1 MALQADNCQGHGD
14 TSITCDEAAYRKSTV
29 LCSRCSSIDFEEI
42 LHDNFINH
50 NQLGWTTIKIMDLGK
65 LGTQAEL
72 SSCSLCHLFY
82 TVRIQDDDNL
92 SDDNFALYLSP
103 PPSTYRRS
111 DGLVLTVIQAVV
123 AKQDQITFQE
133 DIRRRMSASSGFIT
147 YSETSDTGPH
157 PYALR
162 GRYIDARAIDF
173 NILRGWVQD
182 CNQAHSYDCVQ
193 TESSSLSLR
202 ELKLIDC
209 ERRQIVPALTTY
221 EYSALSYVWGTNRSG
236 NDRCVHD
243 RLPTNLPQTIEDAM
257 KVTQELGLRYL
268 WIDRYCIDQ
277 ENDVEKQIQIQQ
289 MDLIYQKAFV
299 TIIAAAGTDPY
310 FGLPGVST
318 TSRISQATAWVNG
331 RCLVSV
337 PPDPQ
342 LHIKASK
349 WMQRAWTYQENFF
362 STRRIVFTEQQVFY
376 ECRNG
381 TRHETVAVFERSL
394 VTRFLNPD
402 PSDGHKPSS
411 ICDRLMEYCGRE
423 LSVDSD
429 AIRAFEGVFHKY
441 RRKNHVHQY
450 LGIPI
455 MPLSTKGRSEY
466 RHRSRGEAFA
476 AGLSWCSK
484 APGTRRSLFP
494 TWSWAGWTT
503 SIDYRG
509 HLCNDGLEFGD
520 ERPLKV
526 FIESCDGSLSDM
538 DDLSNVLPDQGNFGS
553 PSKFIH
559 IEAWTIPI
567 DVQYVTNGA
576 EKSQYNNYWY
586 PKETVKPQ
594 YEDYWYPKHQDRP
607 SHYPKGVQNVQ
618 RYSHWYDD
626 GSGYL
631 ARFQSDVRAIHV
643 PMYPLCQ
650 KHVSN
655 VTTQQSCAPD
665 FEQDSLLG
673 IVLGR
678 CEDFSHFGW
687 LDTIFIMVVH
697 KKEHHYERVGH
708 ILFTQ
713 DYERT
718 SLDSDVIL
726 ESARR
731 VLQSFFRS
739 KKRRT
744 IRLG

>member
-1 MALQADNCQGHGD
+1 MALWGADCQGHAD
-14 TSITCDEAAYRKSTV
+14 TSTTRGGAAYREPAAY
-29 LCSRCSSIDFEEI
+29 CFRCSSIDFEEI
-42 LHDNFINH
+42 FNYDLWGAA
-50 NQLGWTTIKIMDLGK
+50 LKLRDLGQ
-65 LGTQAEL
+65 LEAQAEL
-72 SSCSLCHLFY
+72 SSCPLCRLFRAA
-82 TVRIQDDDNL
+82 RIQEDDISP
-92 SDDNFALYLSP
+92 SDHFTLYLSP
-103 PPSTYRRS
+103 PPRPYRES
-111 DGLVLTVIQAVV
+111 EGLVLTVARAFG
-123 AKQDQITFQE
+123 AKQDPVTFTE
-133 DIRRRMSASSGFIT
+133 DIRRRMETSSGFIT
-147 YSETSDTGPH
+147 YSEASETGPH
-157 PYALR
+157 RHALR
-162 GRYIDARAIDF
+162 GRSIDAGAIDF
-173 NILRGWVQD
+173 DILRGWVQD
-182 CNQAHSYDCVQ
+182 CVRVHSYDCIQ
-193 TESSSLSLR
+193 IESSGSIIR
-202 ELKLIDC
+202 QMKLIDC

-221 EYSALSYVWGTNRSG
+221 EYCALSYVWGTKRSG

-243 RLPTNLPQTIEDAM
+243 RLPTNLPQTIEDAI
-257 KVTQELGLRYL
+257 KVTKELGLRYL
-268 WIDRYCIDQ
+268 WIDRYCINQD
-277 ENDVEKQIQIQQ
+277 NDAEKQIQIQQ

-310 FGLPGVST
+310 FGLPGVNT
-318 TSRISQATAWVNG
+318 TSRIPQATAWING

-342 LHIKASK
+342 LPIKASK

-376 ECRNG
+376 ECRSG
-381 TRHETVAVFERSL
+381 TRHETVAVFDRSF

-411 ICDRLMEYCGRE
+411 ICDRLKEYCGRD

-429 AIRAFEGVFHKY
+429 AIRAFEGVFQNY
-441 RRKNHVHQY
+441 RRKNDVHQY

-455 MPLSTKGRSEY
+455 MPLSTKRRPEY
-466 RHRSRGEAFA
+466 KHRSRGEAFA

-509 HLCNDGLEFGD
+509 YLCNDGLKLGD

-567 DVQYVTNGA
+567 DVWYITNGA
-576 EKSQYNNYWY
+576 EKPQYNNYWY
-586 PKETVKPQ
+586 PKGTGKPQ
-594 YEDYWYPKHQDRP
+594 YEDYWYPKPQDRHY
-607 SHYPKGVQNVQ
+607 HYPKGVQNVQ
-618 RYSHWYDD
+618 HYSHWYDD

-631 ARFQSDVRAIHV
+631 ARFQSDEGAVHV
-643 PMYPLCQ
+643 PMYPLYQ
-650 KHVSN
+650 KHVNN
-655 VTTQQSCAPD
+655 VTAQHIYASG
-665 FEQDSLLG
+665 FEQGSLLG

-678 CEDFSHFGW
+678 YEDFSHLGW

-713 DYERT
+713 DYERM
-718 SLDSDVIL
+718 SDDSDEIL
-726 ESARR
+726 ETAKRE
-731 VLQSFFRS
+731 LQTIFRS
-739 KKRRT
+739 KERRT